1 MPDRDSERS
10 GPSLVESQIL
20 RLSKRLGITQAELAS
35 LAGFE
40 HGFAAKAVVEEVD
53 AALSRIALILDTA
66 AEMAGDNGGILWF
79 KHQPIPGWS
88 GNTAYDLVKEGSASQ
103 VLEYFEAVRA
113 GVYALPPRAVI

>member
-10 GPSLVESQIL
+10 GPSLVVESKIL
-20 RLSKRLGITQAELAS
+20 RLSKRLGITQAELAG

-40 HGFAAKAVVEEVD
+40 HGVAAKAVVEKVD
-53 AALSRIALILDTA
+53 AALTTIALILDMA

-88 GNTAYDLVKEGSASQ
+88 RKTAYDLVKEGRASQ
-103 VLEYFEAVRA
+103 VLEYFEAVQA
-113 GVYALPPRAVI
+113 GVYA